1 MLHIW
6 IKVTLLRH
14 ETCFCS
20 QPSTYTGN
28 QELKVHL
35 LLELSETRPVE
46 NMYLCTIIFMTVKE
60 IKHVFTHPCK
70 KWGFLKKLLLL
81 LELMIMFYELL

>member
-20 QPSTYTGN
+20 QPTTYTGN
-28 QELKVHL
+28 QEFKVHL
-35 LLELSETRPVE
+35 LLEMSETRAVE
-46 NMYLCTIIFMTVKE
+46 NIYLCKIIFMNVKE
-60 IKHVFTHPCK
+60 IKHVLMYLCK
-70 KWGFLKKLLLL
+70 KWRF
-81 LELMIMFYELL
+81 